1 LSERNSTRRR
11 LLVVS
16 PSLTGGGAERFT
28 SHLLTHLSRERWE
41 PHLALFSGHVTYDV
55 PADVPRF
62 VLQQVGWRTSWR
74 TITQL
79 RQRILEL
86 QPDVVL
92 STIDYATLFTGLALR
107 GIEPRPRW
115 VARLGLNTDRR
126 SFSLRDFVSRVAL
139 RFLYRGVDQF
149 VANSAGLAEQFQRRF
164 AVSVAKMTTIF
175 NPVDTNQLAAQ
186 AADSPLRPRDSSLP
200 LLVFAGRLHQ
210 QKRPDLLLDAY
221 AELRRT
227 THARL
232 WILGDGP
239 LREALQASIDR
250 QGWTEDVQLLG
261 FQTNPF
267 PFIAQA
273 DLFILTSD
281 HEGMPN
287 ALLEAQALGI
297 PAVATRCPFGPE
309 EIICDHVTGRLVPCG
324 DAIALA
330 TAVRELLAD
339 PSALQQMS
347 HTAREHARAKFAL
360 PPIMQQW
367 EDVLGDAHSPRR

>member
-1 LSERNSTRRR
+1 MSESPSTRRR

-55 PADVPRF
+55 PADVPRI

-107 GIEPRPRW
+107 GITPQPRW

-126 SFSLRDFVSRVAL
+126 SFSPRDFVSRIAL

-149 VANSAGLAEQFQRRF
+149 VANSVGLAEQFQQHF
-164 AVSVAKMTTIF
+164 AVPWKKMTAIN
-175 NPVDTNQLAAQ
+175 NPVDTQRLDAHARDSQLG
-186 AADSPLRPRDSSLP
+186 PRDSSLP
-200 LLVFAGRLHQ
+200 LLVFAGRLHR

-227 THARL
+227 TAAQL

-239 LREALQASIDR
+239 LREALQTRIDR

-261 FQTNPF
+261 FQANPF
-267 PFIAQA
+267 PFIARA
-273 DLFILTSD
+273 GLFVLTSD
-281 HEGMPN
+281 HEGLPN

-309 EIICDHVTGRLVPCG
+309 EIIRDHVTGRLVPCG
-324 DAIALA
+324 DAIAIAAAL
-330 TAVRELLAD
+330 RELLAD
-339 PSALQQMS
+339 PAARQQMS
-347 HTAREHARAKFAL
+347 RAARQHARSKFAL

-367 EDVLGDAHSPRR
+367 EAVLGDAHSP